1 MKTFTEKLME
11 CVAKRDSA
19 TRSYRKCTNC
29 GSEQVQ
35 LISYLGDSV
44 VHKCRKCHHVN
55 TNTNKIYLHTRI
67 E

>member
-1 MKTFTEKLME
+1 MKTFTEKLMGF
-11 CVAKRDSA
+11 VAKRDSA

-44 VHKCRKCHHVN
+44 THKCIR
-55 TNTNKIYLHTRI
+55 NTNKIYLHTGI